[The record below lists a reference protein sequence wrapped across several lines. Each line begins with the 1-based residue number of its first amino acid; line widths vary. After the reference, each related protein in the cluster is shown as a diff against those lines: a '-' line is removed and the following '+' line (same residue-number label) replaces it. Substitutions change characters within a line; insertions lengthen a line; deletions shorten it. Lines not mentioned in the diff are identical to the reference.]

1 MKTNHLVQKGNQI
14 MPAYAIIEKDTN
26 ITIATTSSITEAFRI
41 RQEYNNRVDILNK
54 VTNQILLF

>member
-1 MKTNHLVQKGNQI
+1 MKINNIVKKGNKI

-26 ITIATTSSITEAFRI
+26 ITIATTSSIAEAFRI
-41 RQEYNNRVDILNK
+41 RQEYNNRVDILNR